1 MMKNN
6 IFSGKWKSFL
16 LKIGGFL
23 ILGLIIL
30 AVDMRKEKPILEIN
44 TEIEALPDSS
54 FLIEEEDVLVELDRG
69 LGFQVIG
76 QSFKNIDLNRIE
88 TLLEKNSFIKDAEV
102 FLDSRNSLG
111 IHIVQRKPIVRVIS
125 SRGDQYYLDEEGIK
139 LPLSK
144 HFAVNIITATGDYP
158 PFSPD
163 FLTKDNALHDLFK
176 LCSEIEA
183 DPFLKSMLVQ
193 VHVNLK
199 REFTLVPMIGDQK
212 IIFGEFDDSM
222 QKWNKLKVFYKEA
235 MPFVGWRKYR
245 NLDLRFRNQIVCN

>member
-6 IFSGKWKSFL
+6 ISTGKWKSFL
-16 LKIGGFL
+16 VKIFGFI

-30 AVDMRKEKPILEIN
+30 AVDVRKEKPIVEIK
-44 TEIEALPDSS
+44 TEIKALPDSS
-54 FLIEEEDVLVELDRG
+54 FLIEEE
-69 LGFQVIG
+69 
-76 QSFKNIDLNRIE
+76 NR
-88 TLLEKNSFIKDAEV
+88 
-102 FLDSRNSLG
+102 LG
-111 IHIVQRKPIVRVIS
+111 IHIIQRKPIVRVIN
-125 SRGDQYYLDEEGIK
+125 SRGGQYYLDEEGIK

-144 HFAVNIITATGDYP
+144 HFAVNIITATGEYP

-163 FLTKDNALHDLFK
+163 FLTKDNALHDLYK
-176 LCSEIEA
+176 LCAEIEA

-193 VHVNLK
+193 IHVNLK

-212 IIFGEFDDSM
+212 IIFGEFADSM
-222 QKWNKLKVFYKEA
+222 QKWKKLKVFYKEA

>member
-1 MMKNN
+1 MKNN
-6 IFSGKWKSFL
+6 IFVGKWKSFL
-16 LKIGGFL
+16 VKIFGFI
-23 ILGLIIL
+23 ILGLVIL
-30 AVDMRKEKPILEIN
+30 AVDVRKEKPIVEIK
-44 TEIEALPDSS
+44 TEIKALPDSS

-76 QSFKNIDLNRIE
+76 QSFKSIDLNRIE
-88 TLLEKNSFIKDAEV
+88 TLLEKNPFIKDAEV
-102 FLDSRNSLG
+102 FLDSRNRLG
-111 IHIVQRKPIVRVIS
+111 IHITQRKPIVRVIN
-125 SRGDQYYLDEEGIK
+125 SRGDQYYLDEEGVK

-144 HFAVNIITATGDYP
+144 HFAVNIITATGEYP
-158 PFSPD
+158 PFSSD
-163 FLTKDNALHDLFK
+163 FLTKDNALHDLYK
-176 LCSEIEA
+176 LCGEIEV

-212 IIFGEFDDSM
+212 IIFGEFDDSL
-222 QKWNKLKVFYKEA
+222 QKWKKLKVFYKEA